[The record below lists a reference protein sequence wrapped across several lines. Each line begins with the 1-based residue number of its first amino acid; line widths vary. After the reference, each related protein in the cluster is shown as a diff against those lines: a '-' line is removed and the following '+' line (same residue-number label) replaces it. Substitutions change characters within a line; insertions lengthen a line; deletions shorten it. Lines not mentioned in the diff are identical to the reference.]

1 MAGKDRRLVIGIKY
15 MRKNLLTILPLVFVA
30 MASSAQ
36 IKTSSVPADAE
47 PAITHLRE
55 GLIDSF
61 NHQDIDRLLTYLD
74 TNAVVTW
81 QNGEVCE
88 GPAAIKAYYE
98 RMMKGDHPVVAK
110 VTSNPEILGR
120 HFQGGWEIS
129 WGNLNDNF
137 VLTDG
142 RVLPLNSHFTATVVR
157 RGDKW
162 LVAAFHVSVNAF
174 DNPVMSLEVKKAAQ
188 LAGLI
193 GLAAGLLGGV
203 IVTRLLC
210 RTKSGSAA

>member
-1 MAGKDRRLVIGIKY
+1 MKI
-15 MRKNLLTILPLVFVA
+15 NLLTILAWVFIA
-30 MASSAQ
+30 TASSAQ
-36 IKTSSVPADAE
+36 VKTPSVDGDAE
-47 PAITHLRE
+47 AAITRLRE

-88 GPAAIKAYYE
+88 GAGAIKAYYE

-110 VTSNPEILGR
+110 VTCDPEVLGR
-120 HFQGGWEIS
+120 HYQGDWAIS

-137 VLTDG
+137 VLSDG
-142 RVLPLNSHFTATVVR
+142 RVLPLHSHFTATIVH

-174 DNPVMSLEVKKAAQ
+174 DNPVMSLAVKKVS
-188 LAGLI
+188 LLTGLT
-193 GLAAGLLGGV
+193 GLAAGFLGGL
-203 IVTRLLC
+203 IVTRLLR

>member
-1 MAGKDRRLVIGIKY
+1 MK
-15 MRKNLLTILPLVFVA
+15 KNLLTILALVFVA

-36 IKTSSVPADAE
+36 IKTPSIGADTEA
-47 PAITHLRE
+47 AITRLRE

-88 GPAAIKAYYE
+88 GAEAIKAYYE

-110 VTSNPEILGR
+110 VTSNPEVLGR
-120 HFQGGWEIS
+120 HFQGDWEIA
-129 WGNLNDNF
+129 WGNLNYNF

-142 RVLPLNSHFTATVVR
+142 RVLPLNSHFTATVVH

-174 DNPVMSLEVKKAAQ
+174 DNPVMSLAVKKVAQ
-188 LAGLI
+188 PTGFI
-193 GLAAGLLGGV
+193 GLAAGVVGG
-203 IVTRLLC
+203 
-210 RTKSGSAA
+210 G